1 MDVEIDL
8 GILITVI
15 GQAIFVGIQYGRLM
29 NAIKQNTKDING
41 LGKSVRRHDRIIS
54 RRVAFIED
62 YLSSIELGD
71 NQTGYRSPSLSLFE
85 DESVDNGT

>member
-1 MDVEIDL
+1 MDVQVDI
-8 GILITVI
+8 GILVTVL
-15 GQAIFVGIQYGRLM
+15 GQAVFVGIQYGRLM

-62 YLSSIELGD
+62 YLSNVDLGA
-71 NQTGYRSPSLSLFE
+71 NNNSYRSPSLSLFE
-85 DESVDNGT
+85 DESAGDNG

>member
-71 NQTGYRSPSLSLFE
+71 NQTSYRSPSLSLFE